1 MKKKPSFIKDR
12 KKWISSIIIKEKRED
27 RVTDIRNEQGP
38 INTYPTDIKRI
49 TRIQCR
55 TLYTQIQN
63 GLIPQ
68 KLQSMQTLSTDYWI

>member
-1 MKKKPSFIKDR
+1 MEKKPSFIKDR
-12 KKWISSIIIKEKRED
+12 KKLISSIIIQKKRED
-27 RVTDIRNEQGP
+27 RVPDIRNEQSP

-63 GLIPQ
+63 ALIPQ
-68 KLQSMQTLSTDYWI
+68 KLQTMQTLSNEIK